1 MRTTDKNAIVRIAH
15 RIFAYWNTPSSRFLF
30 YFYKP
35 SITFYFWLCSSS
47 PLYLLHYPPVT
58 VTVSSRNIARVR
70 TFPQSI
76 ASSQYARGSVS
87 ESSNLNIP
95 TKKKKNSPPKNPLLS
110 PILTFQVILWQCL
123 PIKAIGQPLPW
134 LNTSASHQW
143 SLHSF
148 PQLTSE
154 TSELPFSVLLNLELS
169 AYLVLYLVSQLLL
182 PKPSLSPVSLLLSSS
197 IENGV

>member
-58 VTVSSRNIARVR
+58 VTVSSKNIARVR

-95 TKKKKNSPPKNPLLS
+95 TKKKNSPPKNPLLS

-154 TSELPFSVLLNLELS
+154 TSATTIFCVAEPRAVGLSCFVPSVTIAS
-169 AYLVLYLVSQLLL
+169 AQTIAVACFPPTL
-182 PKPSLSPVSLLLSSS
+182 
-197 IENGV
+197 I